1 MVFVLPLPIA
11 IADGVAAAAAGVTP
25 ITNVAAVR
33 QQLSLEF
40 LYCSYRY
47 S

>member
-11 IADGVAAAAAGVTP
+11 IADGVVAAAGVTP